1 MNAFKPKANAK
12 ILVDSGDPEETV
24 RVKRL
29 VGYVDGQTTNPT
41 VLDRSWMNTRRL
53 CRQFRL

>member
-1 MNAFKPKANAK
+1 MNAFKPRANAK

-29 VGYVDGQTTNPT
+29 VGYVDDQSNSS
-41 VLDRSWMNTRRL
+41 R
-53 CRQFRL
+53 